1 MKASEFR
8 KLIREEVRKM
18 LNEATVKLGPNKTVI
33 LKSDK
38 KGVWITKLDSND
50 GYRVHSQMYIFKDE
64 IPDIVAFLNKMK

>member
-1 MKASEFR
+1 MKKSEL
-8 KLIREEVRKM
+8 KQIIKEEVEKT
-18 LNEATVKLGPNKTVI
+18 LNEATIKLGPNKTVI

-64 IPDIVAFLNKMK
+64 IPDVIAFLNSIK